1 MTIRSKPIVD
11 VKLSALLDTI
21 RVVAAVYVVIHHV
34 FVHLG
39 WEHGFGLIFRF
50 GQEAVIV
57 FFRLSGFVIYIN
69 EAWRENDWRGYY
81 RRRLIRLYPPLICAI
96 LLSAL
101 IAIDNGNAESVFH
114 LRSLFG
120 TLFML
125 QDISA
130 LKPGVIIDPYLNNAP
145 LWSLSYEALFY
156 IAFPLISACLLKAP
170 HRTVHGVGVV
180 CIASYLLYV
189 ALPNHWTLVVSYFA
203 IWWVG
208 ALAGRLYVNGR
219 RSAPELTI
227 ATVYLCLTALLS
239 GLAVI
244 GVGFVGV
251 GVYPFLSFRHF
262 AAALIFLPL
271 GIAIGRF
278 GARYV
283 PSHAVPTIKWMAS
296 ISYGLYIFHFPLLT
310 MWSRAGTGLGLI
322 AAATVL
328 VLCSYLFDRR
338 LSMLLRAHF
347 EKSRAQ

>member
-69 EAWRENDWRGYY
+69 EAWRENDRRGYY

-227 ATVYLCLTALLS
+227 ATVYLCLRGCLETA
-239 GLAVI
+239 A
-244 GVGFVGV
+244 
-251 GVYPFLSFRHF
+251 
-262 AAALIFLPL
+262 
-271 GIAIGRF
+271 
-278 GARYV
+278 
-283 PSHAVPTIKWMAS
+283 
-296 ISYGLYIFHFPLLT
+296 
-310 MWSRAGTGLGLI
+310 
-322 AAATVL
+322 
-328 VLCSYLFDRR
+328 
-338 LSMLLRAHF
+338 
-347 EKSRAQ
+347 